1 MAAKPKLNRDEIL
14 QAEYKYIAETVFQA
28 NEDRSRFTSFYF
40 VTVGSFV
47 AAIAGT
53 QFEPQQKI
61 LSIAFFILFSVLTVM
76 GTLTIS
82 QLARLRAAWHES
94 VEAMNKIK
102 DFYIK
107 HNPEIEPAFKWRNRT
122 IPPTDKPYSIANLI
136 AIEVA
141 MLSSLTSAT
150 ALYFLLTVFNS
161 AALAT
166 WLISAVGFLISYATQ
181 WKWYKRLLV
190 DDR

>member
-1 MAAKPKLNRDEIL
+1 MPSKPKPNKDEIL
-14 QAEYKYIAETVFQA
+14 KAEFNYIAETAFQA

-47 AAIAGT
+47 AAILGT
-53 QFEPQQKI
+53 QFEPQQKNI
-61 LSIAFFILFSVLTVM
+61 SIAFFILFTVLTLM
-76 GTLTIS
+76 GALTIS

-94 VEAMNKIK
+94 VEAMNRIK

-107 HNPEIEPAFKWRNRT
+107 HNREIEPAFKWRRST
-122 IPPTDKPYSIANLI
+122 IPPTDKPRSIANLI

-141 MLSSLTSAT
+141 MLSSLTTGA
-150 ALYFLLTVFNS
+150 AVYFLLSSLGETGLVS
-161 AALAT
+161 
-166 WLISAVGFLISYATQ
+166 WLIVGASFLLGWIAQ
-181 WKWYKRLLV
+181 WRLYKRLLV

>member
-1 MAAKPKLNRDEIL
+1 MAAKPKLDKDEIL

-40 VTVGSFV
+40 VTVGSFA
-47 AAIAGT
+47 AAIVGT
-53 QFEPQQKI
+53 RFEPQQQI
-61 LSIAFFILFSVLTVM
+61 LSIAFFILFTVLTVM
-76 GTLTIS
+76 GALTIS

-94 VEAMNKIK
+94 VEAMNHIK
-102 DFYIK
+102 DYYIK
-107 HNPEIEPAFKWRNRT
+107 HNPEIEPAFKWRRHT
-122 IPPTDKPYSIANLI
+122 IPPTDKPRSIANLI

-141 MLSSLTSAT
+141 MLSSLTAAT
-150 ALYFLLTVFNS
+150 AVYFLLTFFNGAS
-161 AALAT
+161 LPTWILSGAGFIISFAA
-166 WLISAVGFLISYATQ
+166 Q

>member
-1 MAAKPKLNRDEIL
+1 MAVKPKLDKDEIL

-47 AAIAGT
+47 AAIVGT
-53 QFEPQQKI
+53 QFEPQQQI
-61 LSIAFFILFSVLTVM
+61 LSIAFFILFTVLTVM
-76 GTLTIS
+76 GALTIS

-94 VEAMNKIK
+94 VEAMNYIK
-102 DFYIK
+102 DYYIK

-136 AIEVA
+136 AIEVT
-141 MLSSLTSAT
+141 MLSSLTAAAT
-150 ALYFLLTVFNS
+150 VYFLFTFFNGINWI
-161 AALAT
+161 T
-166 WLISAVGFLISYATQ
+166 WVSSGAGFLIGFAAQ